1 MENKNKIYISGAVT
15 GIEIS
20 AVLFFEK
27 AERKLKGQGFEV
39 VNPMTI
45 EHNHDLT
52 WNSYMR
58 VDLKALLDCDYIFM
72 LSNWKGSRGAKIEH
86 QLALDLE
93 MGILFQS
100 EIE

>member
-1 MENKNKIYISGAVT
+1 MKKKIYISGAVT

-27 AERKLKGQGFEV
+27 AEKKLIDQGFEV
-39 VNPMTI
+39 VNPMTL

-58 VDLKALLDCDYIFM
+58 TDLKALLDCDYIYM
-72 LSNWKGSRGAKIEH
+72 LSNWKNSRGAKIEH
-86 QLALDLE
+86 NLAKELE
-93 MGILFQS
+93 IGVIFQS
-100 EIE
+100 ENE

>member
-1 MENKNKIYISGAVT
+1 MKKKIYISGAIT
-15 GIEIS
+15 G
-20 AVLFFEK
+20 FEK
-27 AERKLKGQGFEV
+27 VAPLLFEIAERKLKEQGFEV

-72 LSNWKGSRGAKIEH
+72 LSNWKVSRGAKIEH

-93 MGILFQS
+93 IGILFQS